1 MALPLKIEIEVGHQA
16 LEGKHFPLA
25 KIRAY
30 TGSANQR
37 RADNW
42 QELAITVQKL
52 VCEDGL
58 F

>member
-1 MALPLKIEIEVGHQA
+1 MALPLKIEVGLQA